1 MKRMNKMRNKYLMFI
16 LLAVLIS
23 ACQAATQKSND
34 IESVGIPTEGEP
46 TLSLALLPQGIE
58 NGTIVLGEDNL
69 YYFIWENTKSRIWF
83 PQQVNER
90 DILSLPDGLDKGF
103 KLVGRLQNKDS
114 VGYLVISD
122 KGNVYWIDPV
132 TGSKYPIKISQ
143 PLQIE
148 IDSIPAAFRRQYFPV
163 YK

>member
-1 MKRMNKMRNKYLMFI
+1 M
-16 LLAVLIS
+16 
-23 ACQAATQKSND
+23 
-34 IESVGIPTEGEP
+34 
-46 TLSLALLPQGIE
+46 PQGIE
-58 NGTIVLGEDNL
+58 NGTTVLGEDNL

-148 IDSIPAAFRRQYFPV
+148 IDSIPTAFRRQYFPV